1 MIIVWCSKCRLSC
14 PLCSPEGSP
23 VCVVP
28 LLWIGH
34 FRDSER
40 SLLLHSPI
48 FLPMGCFCICFLVLM
63 ASTSQD
69 VRIRAAASVHVVQSV
84 GFRTLSQVPKW
95 SLFVLLSQPGSSLF
109 AIQKMCLFC
118 IHYSSSFAFL
128 LLLFSCFHASA
139 AEDVRIRAAAT

>member
-1 MIIVWCSKCRLSC
+1 MIIAWRSKCRLSC
-14 PLCSPEGSP
+14 PFCSPERSP
-23 VCVVP
+23 VCAAP
-28 LLWIGH
+28 LLWFGH
-34 FRDSER
+34 FPDSER
-40 SLLLHSPI
+40 DLLLHSLI
-48 FLPMGCFCICFLVLM
+48 FLLLGCFCFCFHVFM
-63 ASTSQD
+63 SYASQD